1 MYGVGRSSNISL
13 GNTNNHLA
21 SSVIAEPDKLINP
34 QEVFEKCN
42 TLAQHPENKVAQLH
56 LENYIDKLENY
67 IWGDSGIERND
78 SESHKRSYVDAC
90 IVSAIAILLSQG
102 SDKTGANKYFEK
114 AVKSSNQAIARIIM
128 HYRVI
133 TKNDKYETIPSS
145 IKYIIESQEKA
156 LVSKLNNDSLS
167 SGDKY
172 ILNYCLWSIS
182 FFKNMLKKPQFIQ
195 EAHDYAEKMVVIVNN
210 YQNSVNN
217 YEKVLGVAGDENLLP
232 PESVIVYESS
242 WSMLGIA
249 YYIAKQF
256 DEYCHKN
263 EQRQK
268 ENLAQI
274 RLTTEL
280 VEKACANAEI
290 VGNAGEYFFRKK

>member
-90 IVSAIAILLSQG
+90 IVSAIAILLSHG

-114 AVKSSNQAIARIIM
+114 AVKRSNQAIARIIM

-133 TKNDKYETIPSS
+133 TKNDKYETIPLS

-210 YQNSVNN
+210 DPNSVNN
-217 YEKVLGVAGDENLLP
+217 LD
-232 PESVIVYESS
+232 ESS

-249 YYIAKQF
+249 CYIAKQF
-256 DEYCHKN
+256 DEYCDKN

-290 VGNAGEYFFRKK
+290 VGNAGEYFFREK